1 MAPTPV
7 SECGSQE
14 PALSSLTSGD
24 SGISASNDSGN
35 PSNDSQYYAQM
46 TIINDCDSLTNSIAE
61 EDEEEEEGGVRAPYS
76 RSISL
81 PPRDPALTTPQRKL
95 SESDARGAGLT
106 GLFFQ
111 RLLASE
117 EGAGEQYRSSSSL
130 ASLASQDSARSEGA
144 GSSLLRKYE
153 SRASLNTATEGGLRS
168 PGINSKFGSSF
179 TVNKHKKVS

>member
-1 MAPTPV
+1 
-7 SECGSQE
+7 
-14 PALSSLTSGD
+14 
-24 SGISASNDSGN
+24 
-35 PSNDSQYYAQM
+35 M
-46 TIINDCDSLTNSIAE
+46 TIIDDCDSLTNSIAE
-61 EDEEEEEGGVRAPYS
+61 EDEEEEGGVRAPYS

-153 SRASLNTATEGGLRS
+153 SRASLNTAAEGGLPS

-179 TVNKHKKVS
+179 TVNKHKKVSQQTLPDFVMLHQNLSSKSSTSDS

>member
-1 MAPTPV
+1 
-7 SECGSQE
+7 
-14 PALSSLTSGD
+14 
-24 SGISASNDSGN
+24 
-35 PSNDSQYYAQM
+35 M
-46 TIINDCDSLTNSIAE
+46 TIIDDCDSLTNSIAE
-61 EDEEEEEGGVRAPYS
+61 EDEEEEGGVRAPYS

-144 GSSLLRKYE
+144 GSSLLATWALPAQGSLALSLPRTFWHGR
-153 SRASLNTATEGGLRS
+153 RAGGAGRRRRLSAFDFFEALVEGLALPLGHHLRGA
-168 PGINSKFGSSF
+168 PLLQCDNS
-179 TVNKHKKVS
+179 VAPRACERL